1 MIYTCYIAERVRCDA
16 PSTKRQ
22 CSCGDDLL
30 TLSEYHINKDLT
42 GDDLLTLSEYHIN
55 KDLTGVQGQRTVS
68 YERTMRFVQL
78 ECIHSDTAAFLFVVP
93 HRFDSNK
100 IVMTV

>member
-22 CSCGDDLL
+22 CSC
-30 TLSEYHINKDLT
+30 

>member
-1 MIYTCYIAERVRCDA
+1 MIYTCYIAECASCDA

-42 GDDLLTLSEYHIN
+42 G
-55 KDLTGVQGQRTVS
+55 VQGQATVKVRT
-68 YERTMRFVQL
+68 
-78 ECIHSDTAAFLFVVP
+78 HNAFCTIRVY
-93 HRFDSNK
+93 
-100 IVMTV
+100 T